1 VYPCPYA
8 ACIVD
13 YFAQSQVTA
22 PKSEPVTPAKSLR
35 RKRAAA
41 LDSSSEDDDTPLASS
56 PVKQSAAI
64 SMPGTSKASTVNGHK
79 AVKAE
84 SDGKRSSTAAK
95 KKRASTKKGP
105 PQKKLKRED
114 HDASESPASEGEEST
129 PVKKEKVSRKRK
141 SKVKEETDAEVE
153 EAGKSKSAKKRAVS
167 KKVKDG
173 ADGSAT
179 PQPKKKGKVKD
190 EAEDEE
196 EVYKWWEAQQNND
209 GEVKWQTL
217 EHNGVIFPP
226 PYEPLPSNVK
236 MRYKGMWSS
245 YSFYP
250 DKFVDCIVG
259 KEVDLPLESEEV
271 AGFYAA
277 MLETEHAQDATF
289 NKNFFEDWLK
299 VLQDHPPVSVILRV
313 PLPCSIINQRNKIKI
328 TNFEDCDFR
337 PMFEHFEAEKAKK
350 KALSTAEK
358 KELKKQ
364 KDAFEEK
371 YVTCLLD
378 GRKEKVGNFRVEPPG
393 LFRGRGDHPKKG
405 ALKVG
410 GTWIWNRILLT
421 SR

>member
-1 VYPCPYA
+1 MRTCLWFVCPCPYA
-8 ACIVD
+8 AYIVD
-13 YFAQSQVTA
+13 YSTQSQVTA

-35 RKRAAA
+35 RKRAVA
-41 LDSSSEDDDTPLASS
+41 LDSSSDDDDTPLASS
-56 PVKQSAAI
+56 PVKQSATTP
-64 SMPGTSKASTVNGHK
+64 MPGTSKASTVNGHK

-84 SDGKRSSTAAK
+84 SDDKHSSTTVK
-95 KKRASTKKGP
+95 KKRAPTKKGP

-114 HDASESPASEGEEST
+114 HDASASEGEEAI

-141 SKVKEETDAEVE
+141 SKVKEDTGADVE
-153 EAGKSKSAKKRAVS
+153 EPGKSKPTKKRATS
-167 KKVKDG
+167 NKVKDG
-173 ADGSAT
+173 ADGSVT

-190 EAEDEE
+190 EGEDEE
-196 EVYKWWEAQQNND
+196 EVYRWWEAQQNND

-236 MRYKGMWSS
+236 MRYKGTWSPS
-245 YSFYP
+245 SFYR
-250 DKFVDCIVG
+250 DKFIDCTVG
-259 KEVDLPLESEEV
+259 KEVDLPSDSEEV

-289 NKNFFEDWLK
+289 NKNFFDDWLK
-299 VLQDHPPVSVILRV
+299 VLQDHPPVSIILRM
-313 PLPCSIINQRNKIKI
+313 PLPCSTMNQRNKIKI
-328 TNFEDCDFR
+328 TKFEDCDFR

-371 YVTCLLD
+371 YITCLLD

-410 GTWIWNRILLT
+410 T
-421 SR
+421 